1 MNRRHLIRLAVIASG
16 ALALAAAEAAPKRE
30 KVPLPRPR
38 PVAGHKL
45 PAMFSSVPL
54 ARVPAA
60 LATTV
65 LPSRA
70 LAYARPD
77 DPITVSPT
85 DTTPARDVEM
95 VNQAAELVRRG
106 KFSDATALK
115 ASIGDPLARKL
126 VEWIILRGDQN
137 HSPGFERYAA
147 FVAENPSWPSIGLL
161 VKRAE
166 AALWDDK
173 RDSATVL
180 RYFANTPPRSAK
192 GSFALA
198 RALLAR
204 GDQRGA
210 ERHVREA
217 WRNESFS
224 SGVERMALD
233 LFSDLLRPE
242 DHRARMHRRLYAED
256 HADGLRIAQRLTSAD
271 QAIAKAWVAVNRGA
285 KNAKALLD
293 SVPHSARHDPG
304 YIFALVR
311 WLRRDDKFDQAAKAL
326 STAPNDA
333 DKLVSTDEWW
343 IERRLIMRKLIE
355 AGHYQA
361 AYRVAR
367 DAPVPEKG
375 NYRVDQQFSAGWIA
389 LRFLK
394 EPATATRHFA
404 VIAERTRNPTA
415 LARAGYWL
423 GRTAEAMGQ
432 TDAARS
438 HYAAAAQFRT
448 AYYGQLAHARLGETH
463 IALPLHPEPSA
474 ERRKQL
480 ARVEIVRALD
490 IIYAIGERD
499 LAIPFVSDV
508 AERNDPSVLAALGEI
523 TQRHRDARASMLLG
537 KDALNKGL
545 PLAQY
550 AFPVIGLPN
559 YKAIGPE
566 IESSLLYSIARQ
578 ESSFNPKTVS
588 IADAMGLMQV
598 TPAAGRFI
606 ARRFDVK
613 YDKKRLLEDSVYNV
627 QMGAAELG
635 SLLREYGGS
644 YILTFVGYNAG
655 RGRVRDWIA
664 RFGDPR
670 DPKVDPVDW
679 VEMIPFAETRNYV
692 QRIMENMQVYRAR
705 FDESRRLTIEADLR
719 RGSAAN

>member
-1 MNRRHLIRLAVIASG
+1 LLDA
-16 ALALAAAEAAPKRE
+16 
-30 KVPLPRPR
+30 
-38 PVAGHKL
+38 
-45 PAMFSSVPL
+45 
-54 ARVPAA
+54 VPA
-60 LATTV
+60 
-65 LPSRA
+65 
-70 LAYARPD
+70 
-77 DPITVSPT
+77 
-85 DTTPARDVEM
+85 
-95 VNQAAELVRRG
+95 
-106 KFSDATALK
+106 
-115 ASIGDPLARKL
+115 
-126 VEWIILRGDQN
+126 
-137 HSPGFERYAA
+137 
-147 FVAENPSWPSIGLL
+147 
-161 VKRAE
+161 
-166 AALWDDK
+166 
-173 RDSATVL
+173 
-180 RYFANTPPRSAK
+180 
-192 GSFALA
+192 
-198 RALLAR
+198 
-204 GDQRGA
+204 
-210 ERHVREA
+210 
-217 WRNESFS
+217 
-224 SGVERMALD
+224 
-233 LFSDLLRPE
+233 
-242 DHRARMHRRLYAED
+242 
-256 HADGLRIAQRLTSAD
+256 
-271 QAIAKAWVAVNRGA
+271 
-285 KNAKALLD
+285 
-293 SVPHSARHDPG
+293 SARQDPG

-311 WLRRDDKFDQAAKAL
+311 WLRRDDKFDQAAKVL
-326 STAPNDA
+326 STAPRDA
-333 DKLVSTDEWW
+333 DKLLSTDEWW
-343 IERRLIMRKLIE
+343 VERRLVMRKLIE
-355 AGHYQA
+355 ADHYQA

-367 DAPVPEKG
+367 DAAPPEKG
-375 NYRVDQQFSAGWIA
+375 NYRVDQQFSAGWVA

-394 EPATATRHFA
+394 DPATAARHFA
-404 VIAERTRNPTA
+404 AIAERTRNPTA
-415 LARAGYWL
+415 LARAAYWL
-423 GRTAEAMGQ
+423 GRTAEAMGE
-432 TDAARS
+432 TDTARS
-438 HYAAAAQFRT
+438 HYAAAARFRT
-448 AYYGQLAHARLGETH
+448 TYYGQLAHARLGETQ
-463 IALPLHPEPSA
+463 IALPLHPAPSA
-474 ERRKQL
+474 ERRKVL

-508 AERNDPSVLAALGEI
+508 AERNDPWVLAALGEI

-537 KDALNKGL
+537 RDALNEGL

-644 YILTFVGYNAG
+644 YVLTFVGYNAG

-705 FDESRRLTIEADLR
+705 FGESRRLTIEADLR